1 MDDENILKLG
11 SGDIIQLSKYI
22 KNYCITHLKTMDF
35 IICKLYLY
43 IIIYKLYFQK
53 YCYKRLHLMGN
64 TILNDHIQHH
74 K

>member
-43 IIIYKLYFQK
+43 INYIF
-53 YCYKRLHLMGN
+53 RN
-64 TILNDHIQHH
+64 TAIKDYI
-74 K
+74 

>member
-43 IIIYKLYFQK
+43 INYIF
-53 YCYKRLHLMGN
+53 RN
-64 TILNDHIQHH
+64 TAIKDDYI
-74 K
+74 